1 MSDLKRFIVE
11 AGDWEI
17 ELRPN
22 GGYDTL
28 GTNTLQKHGTHDQSS
43 HNPHKGGSRSI
54 KPYNPMNGYKAG
66 EWTKVTD
73 PAEAERLYVAQS
85 EYAYQQR
92 EGKVLEGTDRDIY
105 EDMLSNPNVTAVR
118 RRELEGAEVWRNGS
132 TLLIAK
138 RNDGNDLRD
147 SRGIVTDNEIRGLLS
162 ETDRMQRDYPV
173 AGLRVHID
181 NGAFDG
187 LEKAEGVA
195 AFAYRG
201 GASNPSEPHIF
212 LRTRTMRGVDRGM
225 FDMSSYFKPKGE
237 QISNRRVSLTHEW
250 GHLIDS
256 KEGVPFELKD
266 LRIKGVIDRVGG
278 SKFTMQS
285 QYGSTDVAEHFA
297 ESFASFVIHKQKGWK
312 MTNPLTLEM
321 AKEFKW

>member
-11 AGDWEI
+11 VGDWEV

-28 GTNTLQKHGTHDQSS
+28 RDKRLQKHGTHDQSK
-43 HNPHKGGSRSI
+43 HNPWKGGQRGGGI
-54 KPYNPMNGYKAG
+54 DPMRGYKAG

-73 PAEAERLYVAQS
+73 RAEAEKLYLEQSVA
-85 EYAYQQR
+85 AYEQR
-92 EGKVLEGTDRDIY
+92 EGKPLEGTDKEIY
-105 EDMLSNPNVTAVR
+105 DDMLNNPNVVAVR
-118 RRELEGAEVWRNGS
+118 KRELEGAEVWKNGS

-147 SRGIVTDNEIRGLLS
+147 SRGVVTDREIQGLLL

-173 AGLRVHID
+173 AGLRLHID
-181 NGAFDG
+181 NAAFDG
-187 LEKAEGVA
+187 LEKGPDVA

-212 LRTRTMRGVDRGM
+212 FRTRTMRGVDRGM
-225 FDMSSYFKPKGE
+225 YDMSSYFKPKGE
-237 QISNRRVSLTHEW
+237 QLSSRRVTLTHEW
-250 GHLIDS
+250 GHLVDS
-256 KEGVPFELKD
+256 KEGMPFELRD
-266 LRIKGVIDRVGG
+266 LRIQGVIDRLGG
-278 SKFTMQS
+278 SRFTMQS